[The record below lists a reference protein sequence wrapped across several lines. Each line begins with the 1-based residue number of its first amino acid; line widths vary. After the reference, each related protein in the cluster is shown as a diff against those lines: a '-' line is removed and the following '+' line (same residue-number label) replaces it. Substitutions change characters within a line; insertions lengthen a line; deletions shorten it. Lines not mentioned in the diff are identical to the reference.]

1 MSRLGWEILTY
12 QMLTQY
18 DIQHFQPYFRKAAKK
33 QSFFSGPATKAF
45 PPPLSLVATKFVLE
59 FLLELQKTVFFL
71 SGKP

>member
-33 QSFFSGPATKAF
+33 RHFFIGTATKALPS
-45 PPPLSLVATKFVLE
+45 PP
-59 FLLELQKTVFFL
+59 
-71 SGKP
+71 